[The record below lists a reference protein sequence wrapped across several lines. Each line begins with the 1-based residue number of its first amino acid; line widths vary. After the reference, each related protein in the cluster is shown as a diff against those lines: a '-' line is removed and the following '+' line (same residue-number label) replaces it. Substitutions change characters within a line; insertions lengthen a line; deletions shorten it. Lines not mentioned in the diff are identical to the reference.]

1 MLKEYASKGNSS
13 PGLINS
19 EPPFSFE
26 RDGQALAVWA
36 SGPTARPAH
45 ASAHLIDTDPDA
57 TLPCSFLLG
66 RSDPADPLVS
76 RQRRDIGPEAR
87 GHGIELDGISEICG
101 QLMNRA
107 VRELLSVHRSICVC
121 FA

>member
-1 MLKEYASKGNSS
+1 MKT
-13 PGLINS
+13 

-45 ASAHLIDTDPDA
+45 ASSHLIDTDLDA

-66 RSDPADPLVS
+66 RSYPADPLVS
-76 RQRRDIGPEAR
+76 RQRGDDIGPKAR
-87 GHGIELDGISEICG
+87 GRGIEFDGTSEVCG

-107 VRELLSVHRSICVC
+107 VRELLSVHKSICVC
-121 FA
+121 F